1 MGSGMLILRAVL
13 SSICCSS
20 SQDDQD
26 ENWERNVGDRSNGN
40 ALGVLEIGPKEF
52 WALTHA
58 PALEEQKILLASQA
72 DGFVFMFTF

>member
-1 MGSGMLILRAVL
+1 MGSCMLILRTVL
-13 SSICCSS
+13 SSVCRSS

-26 ENWERNVGDRSNGN
+26 ENRERNMGDRSNGN

-58 PALEEQKILLASQA
+58 PALEEQKPLVASQA
-72 DGFVFMFTF
+72 DGFVFVFTL

>member
-1 MGSGMLILRAVL
+1 M
-13 SSICCSS
+13 
-20 SQDDQD
+20 
-26 ENWERNVGDRSNGN
+26 GDRSNGN

-58 PALEEQKILLASQA
+58 PALEEQETLLAPQA